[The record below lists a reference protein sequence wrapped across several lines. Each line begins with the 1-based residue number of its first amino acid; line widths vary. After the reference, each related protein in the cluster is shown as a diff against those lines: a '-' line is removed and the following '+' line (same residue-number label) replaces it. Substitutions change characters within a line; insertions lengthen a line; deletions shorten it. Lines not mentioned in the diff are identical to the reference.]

1 MATCE
6 MIAITTK
13 RRYRIRLNHSND
25 KAAETSPSA
34 AATRA
39 SNAEISVSFFSTV
52 SRELSVS

>member
-1 MATCE
+1 

-13 RRYRIRLNHSND
+13 RHYRIRLNHSSD
-25 KAAETSPSA
+25 KTAETSPSA

-39 SNAEISVSFFSTV
+39 NNAEISVSFFSTV